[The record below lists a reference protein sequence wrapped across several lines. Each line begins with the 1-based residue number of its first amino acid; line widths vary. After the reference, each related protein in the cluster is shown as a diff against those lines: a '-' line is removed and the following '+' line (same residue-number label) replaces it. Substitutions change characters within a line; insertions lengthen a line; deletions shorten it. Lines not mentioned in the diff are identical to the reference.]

1 MPDELKTT
9 HADAVIDPAAGDPAS
24 VTITVHG
31 VLHLTLSLGS
41 GSADRKLD
49 QLLAQQQVQT
59 HQLEQLMSAIDDV
72 KADLDAVT
80 VDLAAIK
87 TAVGSTIGAQQTQ
100 IADLQSQIAALNA
113 GDALTA
119 SQLADLKTSA
129 DAVKVSADEALAAV
143 QPPPTARKSK

>member
-1 MPDELKTT
+1 MNEARQVPPGEAAPVSIVVNGDL
-9 HADAVIDPAAGDPAS
+9 HLYLGNAPA
-24 VTITVHG
+24 ITQSLQRAEG
-31 VLHLTLSLGS
+31 VLEVL
-41 GSADRKLD
+41 R
-49 QLLAQQQVQT
+49 QQGVS
-59 HQLEQLMSAIDDV
+59 LMSAIDDV
-72 KADLDAVT
+72 KADLDAVNA
-80 VDLAAIK
+80 DLGAIK

-143 QPPPTARKSK
+143 QPAPTARKHN

>member
-1 MPDELKTT
+1 MPDQLKTSP
-9 HADAVIDPAAGDPAS
+9 APALDLAVPIDPCA

-49 QLLAQQQVQT
+49 SILAQLQVQT